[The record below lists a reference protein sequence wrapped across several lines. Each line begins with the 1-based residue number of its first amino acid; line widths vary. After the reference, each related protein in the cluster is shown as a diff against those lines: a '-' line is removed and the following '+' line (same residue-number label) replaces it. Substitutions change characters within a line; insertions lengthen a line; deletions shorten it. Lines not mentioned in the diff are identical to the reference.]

1 MSGLRPLWLALG
13 LALTGCAALPPSPAG
28 GAVQLVGVP
37 AHAQEEL
44 QCGPAA
50 LSSAL
55 EAAGVAAS
63 PESLKAALFIPARG
77 GSLQVELLAQ
87 TRQHGRLPVRLAS
100 EEAALIAALHDGQPP
115 LVLLNLGVRS
125 YPVWHYVVVVGYDP
139 EQGYLLNDG
148 KAEPSRYSRR
158 SFLRRWDWAGR
169 WAILVSRAEQ
179 IPEPVRP
186 ADWIAAAAPLERRAP
201 ALAATAY
208 RAAVQRWPQEPLVQA
223 ALGAERYAAGD
234 LEAAVQA
241 LRQAASLAPDQAAY
255 ANNLASVE
263 WARGCAI
270 AARAALAKVDLSAV
284 PDSLAAALDATRVE
298 IAATPTA
305 ACPDPVQP

>member
-1 MSGLRPLWLALG
+1 MDLRPLWLALG
-13 LALTGCAALPPSPAG
+13 LTLAGCAALPPSPVAE
-28 GAVQLVGVP
+28 AVQLVGVP

-55 EAAGVAAS
+55 QASGVETS
-63 PESLKAALFIPARG
+63 PEALKKDLFIPARG

-87 TRQHGRLPVRLAS
+87 TRRHGRLPVQLPA
-100 EEAALIAALHDGQPP
+100 EEAALIAALRDGLPP

-125 YPVWHYVVVVGYDP
+125 YPVWHYAVLVGYDP

-169 WAILVSRAEQ
+169 WALLVSRPEQ

-186 ADWIAAAAPLERRAP
+186 PDWIAAAAPLERSAP
-201 ALAATAY
+201 PLAATAY
-208 RAAVQRWPQEPLVQA
+208 RVAAQRWPEQALVQA

-234 LEAAVQA
+234 LAASVQA
-241 LRQAASLAPDQAAY
+241 LRKAVALEPDNAAY
-255 ANNLASVE
+255 ANNLANVE
-263 WARGCAI
+263 WARGCAT
-270 AARAALAKVDLSAV
+270 AARTALAKFD
-284 PDSLAAALDATRVE
+284 LAALPPALAASLGQTIAE
-298 IAATPTA
+298 ISAAPAA
-305 ACPDPVQP
+305 ACPDPAAP